1 MGLFSMSRTSV
12 PELTPRLALATAL
25 LFMITADGHIQP
37 EEIGQM
43 VVSLNNDEQLFD
55 DAIAYASAT
64 TFSDFL
70 SQTASMLSHDQKICV
85 LLNLCDSLMSDG
97 DVAAEEESL
106 FSVFLNAWEVSDS
119 EIKPYMQM
127 IAKKNDHSVL
137 ESQAEA

>member
-1 MGLFSMSRTSV
+1 MGLFGTSRKAV

-25 LFMITADGHIQP
+25 LFMVTADGQIQP

-70 SQTASMLSHDQKICV
+70 SQTASMLSHDQKICG
-85 LLNLCDSLMSDG
+85 LLNRCDSLMSDG
-97 DVAAEEESL
+97 DVATEEESL

-119 EIKPYMQM
+119 EIKPYTQM

-137 ESQAEA
+137 ESQTEA

>member
-1 MGLFSMSRTSV
+1 MRLFGISRTAV

-25 LFMITADGHIQP
+25 LFMVTADGKIQP

-64 TFSDFL
+64 TFNDFL
-70 SQTASMLSHDQKICV
+70 SQTSSMLSHDQKICV

-97 DVAAEEESL
+97 DVAVEEESL

-137 ESQAEA
+137 DTHAEA